1 MVRLTEDM
9 IVARTRVSDMNHV
22 KKLNCWG
29 AELSD
34 ISIIRKLTNVEVLS
48 LSVNTIS
55 TLADIQYCKN
65 LQELYIRKNQIP
77 DIGEILWL
85 RDLPRLKNLWLEENP
100 CAEACGPELYRQT
113 VIRNLP
119 QLQKLD
125 NVAVSSEEMA
135 EAMRRGMELDS
146 PGDGIRL
153 QEEPRRLVRTPV
165 PAQFPGQEPD
175 RRNGGG
181 GGGYQQE
188 SFHQGRKESIQ
199 SPSRRVS
206 NQVFPED
213 APVYSPTMQAG
224 YPGPHP
230 GPAQRWEEDGYEETP
245 PGRRR
250 DTRREQEQEQ
260 ESNTTRRQR
269 DSRRELKEEET
280 TPQSEY
286 CRRFSTTSPTGS
298 RRGATPDDEMRRV
311 SMRDD
316 DSWRGGARSSYSEPG
331 PPYYRGQEVTRSP
344 QAKYEAQ
351 AIVDHHYNNTY
362 RQVDQQLESA
372 QQLVA
377 QRRSN
382 SPQRPYPVRPKNRN
396 SNVLSAILCLIKEID
411 GPSLEVVEMAV
422 RCRMEELED

>member
-34 ISIIRKLTNVEVLS
+34 ISVIRKLTNVEVLS
-48 LSVNTIS
+48 LSVNTIC

-77 DIGEILWL
+77 EIGEILWL
-85 RDLPRLKNLWLEENP
+85 RELPRLKNLWLEENP
-100 CAEACGPELYRQT
+100 CAEACGQQLYRQT

-135 EAMRRGMELDS
+135 EAMRRGVELSS
-146 PGDGIRL
+146 PADRL
-153 QEEPRRLVRTPV
+153 QEEAAPPPARRTVRTPPV
-165 PAQFPGQEPD
+165 TQEEP
-175 RRNGGG
+175 R
-181 GGGYQQE
+181 GGYQQE
-188 SFHQGRKESIQ
+188 EHYQPARKESVQ

-213 APVYSPTMQAG
+213 APVYSPSNSIQEQG
-224 YPGPHP
+224 
-230 GPAQRWEEDGYEETP
+230 RWEEDGYEELP
-245 PGRRR
+245 QRRSSA
-250 DTRREQEQEQ
+250 RRSPRQEEG
-260 ESNTTRRQR
+260 EEGEHVSEY
-269 DSRRELKEEET
+269 SRRYSST
-280 TPQSEY
+280 TP
-286 CRRFSTTSPTGS
+286 TAP
-298 RRGATPDDEMRRV
+298 RRGATPEEDMRRLGL
-311 SMRDD
+311 REEEGF
-316 DSWRGGARSSYSEPG
+316 RGNSRHSYSG
-331 PPYYRGQEVTRSP
+331 PPSAEPPFYRGQEVQRS
-344 QAKYEAQ
+344 QAQYEAQ
-351 AIVDHHYNNTY
+351 AIVDRHYSNTY

>member
-34 ISIIRKLTNVEVLS
+34 ISVIRKLTNVEVLS

-55 TLADIQYCKN
+55 TLADIQNCKN

-85 RDLPRLKNLWLEENP
+85 RELPRLKNLWLEENP
-100 CAEACGPELYRQT
+100 CAESVGQELYRQT

-125 NVAVSSEEMA
+125 NVPVSSEEMA
-135 EAMRRGMELDS
+135 EAMRRGMELES
-146 PGDGIRL
+146 PSDRL
-153 QEEPRRLVRTPV
+153 QPQPQHQQVQEPLGPPPSRKMTRTP
-165 PAQFPGQEPD
+165 PAYQQQQQEE
-175 RRNGGG
+175 RR
-181 GGGYQQE
+181 GGYQDEPPSRRE
-188 SFHQGRKESIQ
+188 SVL

-206 NQVFPED
+206 NQVFSEE
-213 APVYSPTMQAG
+213 PVYSPSMQGG
-224 YPGPHP
+224 YPG
-230 GPAQRWEEDGYEETP
+230 DGYEEVP
-245 PGRRR
+245 RRR
-250 DTRREQEQEQ
+250 R
-260 ESNTTRRQR
+260 
-269 DSRRELKEEET
+269 EEEEE
-280 TPQSEY
+280 QSEY
-286 CRRFSTTSPTGS
+286 TRRYSVTSPTGP
-298 RRGATPDDEMRRV
+298 RRGATPEEDLRRM
-311 SMRDD
+311 SMREEE
-316 DSWRGGARSSYSEPG
+316 SYRSSRASYSGPPSAE
-331 PPYYRGQEVTRSP
+331 PPYYRGQEARSP
-344 QAKYEAQ
+344 QANYEAQ
-351 AIVDHHYNNTY
+351 AIVDQHYNSTY